1 MPVNIVPYTL
11 PQIRNHRQP
20 MRRPWNIEPSCVL
33 ALMPEINT
41 TWVDYSEHSN
51 PAVLTN
57 RAVVHSG
64 RWGQA
69 LKLNGVNTLGT
80 ITDSAELRF
89 NTAFSISLWARRD
102 GASSDAYGDVIEK
115 SVSSGTRNYQ
125 IYWQDAA
132 NIIFK
137 VRDATN
143 AADRATTGLLAA
155 ETGVW
160 RHLVGVYDGTN
171 ITFYIDKTASVP
183 TAVVGTIWVGAQNI
197 IIGRLT
203 YAAGSNYHFNG
214 AIDEI
219 LIFNRELKLPEIQAL
234 YEMGKRK

>member
-69 LKLNGVNTLGT
+69 LKLNGVNKV
-80 ITDSAELRF
+80 D
-89 NTAFSISLWARRD
+89 TAIVGIGENFEAALLTTISL
-102 GASSDAYGDVIEK
+102 K
-115 SVSSGTRNYQ
+115 
-125 IYWQDAA
+125 
-132 NIIFK
+132 
-137 VRDATN
+137 
-143 AADRATTGLLAA
+143 
-155 ETGVW
+155 
-160 RHLVGVYDGTN
+160 
-171 ITFYIDKTASVP
+171 
-183 TAVVGTIWVGAQNI
+183 
-197 IIGRLT
+197 
-203 YAAGSNYHFNG
+203 
-214 AIDEI
+214 
-219 LIFNRELKLPEIQAL
+219 
-234 YEMGKRK
+234 EMG